1 MKNASSILSHISY
14 QPQFKSIQKHKC
26 YRKFLR
32 SLPPKFQKAIAFVYI
47 EKRTLFVALS
57 HPGYKMEL
65 NYNKD
70 LLKSLL
76 SMLIAHDK
84 ECSMLEVSNIVVFN
98 SKYHTDEKS
107 KPTQTDPKYSELSDA
122 SFTIETDDEDI
133 RAKFE
138 DIKSII
144 IRNRGYH
151 Q

>member
-1 MKNASSILSHISY
+1 
-14 QPQFKSIQKHKC
+14 
-26 YRKFLR
+26 
-32 SLPPKFQKAIAFVYI
+32 
-47 EKRTLFVALS
+47 
-57 HPGYKMEL
+57 MEL

-98 SKYHTDEKS
+98 SKYHIDKKS